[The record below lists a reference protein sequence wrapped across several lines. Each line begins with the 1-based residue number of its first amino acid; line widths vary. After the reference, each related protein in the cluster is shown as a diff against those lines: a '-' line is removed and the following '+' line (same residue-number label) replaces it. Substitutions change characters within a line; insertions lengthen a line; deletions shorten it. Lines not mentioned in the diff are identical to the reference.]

1 MHTLEPSLRISHQSC
16 TCDWWEKKHRWKD
29 LQKRQRNQRTQWGLQ
44 NKDKDA
50 ESPYIQQKGQALYTK
65 FYDTR

>member
-1 MHTLEPSLRISHQSC
+1 MHTRTFSPHFTSIIHVWLMRK
-16 TCDWWEKKHRWKD
+16 KKHRWKD
-29 LQKRQRNQRTQWGLQ
+29 LQKRQRNQRTQRGLQ